1 MEKLIHTW
9 APTVKSLGGAVSRI
23 LRETVTGSPAWGVFV
38 LCSAYFVARCLY
50 NLYFHP
56 LRKIPGPRIAA
67 MTSLYD
73 FWYDVVKGGT
83 YLWEIGKMHD
93 IYGKTTR
100 REFPLEALATRSSA
114 VLRSG

>member
-1 MEKLIHTW
+1 MEKTW
-9 APTVKSLGGAVSRI
+9 APTVASLGVAMSGL
-23 LRETVTGSPAWGVFV
+23 LRRAAGGSPAWGVFV
-38 LCSAYFVARCLY
+38 LCGVYCVARCIY

-83 YLWEIGKMHD
+83 YLWEIGKMHEV
-93 IYGKTTR
+93 YGKITR
-100 REFPLEALATRSSA
+100 
-114 VLRSG
+114 

>member
-9 APTVKSLGGAVSRI
+9 APTVKSLGVVGSRA
-23 LRETVTGSPAWGVFV
+23 LRKTAGNSPTWTVFV
-38 LCSAYFVARCLY
+38 LCGIYFIARCIY

-67 MTSLYD
+67 MTSFYD

-93 IYGKTTR
+93 IYGKI
-100 REFPLEALATRSSA
+100 
-114 VLRSG
+114 